1 MADVPATV
9 RGRGAVRYGIG
20 MAPLHADAR
29 RHGQVQH
36 LLPEATTANVAHRA
50 RNRLLDSERS
60 GDRRSRSRSRSRSR
74 ERGGLTLRDR
84 ADRRSRSASTD
95 HLRRHNRG
103 PGSRSRSARRDE
115 RGKTRRHFHGGRSTS
130 RSNDRDG
137 EGDARFQSAKGTS
150 SHQDSARG
158 GDTWRRGGA
167 GAPDDVA
174 WLGRRRS
181 PGRSRWTHDRFEER
195 ATANGRGDR
204 SPSPAGAPF
213 DPYSQVRVSKAYS
226 NDAPVALAGA
236 RGERE
241 AGRTAS
247 AGLGYGGSPV
257 GDRRSSSPRPSH
269 DAYEWKSRAGGV
281 AVFVRPAAALAA
293 AAAAR
298 GAGRGD
304 DGSAAAVGAA
314 SGAAGNR

>member
-1 MADVPATV
+1 
-9 RGRGAVRYGIG
+9 VRYGIG

-29 RHGQVQH
+29 RHGQLQQM
-36 LLPEATTANVAHRA
+36 LPEADTANVAHRA
-50 RNRLLDSERS
+50 RNRCLDSERS
-60 GDRRSRSRSRSRSR
+60 SDRRSRSRSRSRSR

-95 HLRRHNRG
+95 HQRRHSRA
-103 PGSRSRSARRDE
+103 PRSRSRSARRDE
-115 RGKTRRHFHGGRSTS
+115 RGKARRHFHGGRSTS
-130 RSNDRDG
+130 RSHDRHG
-137 EGDARFQSAKGTS
+137 EGDARFEAGKGTS
-150 SHQDSARG
+150 PHRDSARG

-195 ATANGRGDR
+195 ASANGRGDR

-213 DPYSQVRVSKAYS
+213 DPYGQVRVSKAYS

-241 AGRTAS
+241 RREAGRAAS
-247 AGLGYGGSPV
+247 AGLGYGGSAV

-281 AVFVRPAAALAA
+281 AVFVRPAAARAA

-298 GAGRGD
+298 GAGRCD